1 MNSLFKAL
9 NDETRRQII
18 ELLKEKDM
26 NAGEIANRFNISKP
40 SISHHLDILKRADLI
55 TSEKK
60 GQFVEYSLNTSI
72 LEDLLNW
79 ILTLKKSIMSLKK
92 ELPLIAIV
100 LLPFIYL
107 AYLWNDLPNKVP
119 MHWNIKGEIDR
130 YGDKS
135 ELIIIPILLPLLVY
149 LIFLVVPKID
159 PKNKLNTMGSKLQTI
174 KFLLTTFM
182 SILALFIIY
191 TAKNQTFT
199 NPNYIVLLIG
209 LLYLILGNYF
219 KTIKANYF
227 IGIRTPW
234 TLENETVWKE
244 THRLGGKMWF
254 IGGLIIIISSLMLEK
269 QTNFTLFIVISA
281 IITVIPIIYSY
292 LKFQNLKKQ
301 TK

>member
-1 MNSLFKAL
+1 
-9 NDETRRQII
+9 
-18 ELLKEKDM
+18 
-26 NAGEIANRFNISKP
+26 
-40 SISHHLDILKRADLI
+40 
-55 TSEKK
+55 
-60 GQFVEYSLNTSI
+60 
-72 LEDLLNW
+72 
-79 ILTLKKSIMSLKK
+79 MSLKK

-234 TLENETVWKE
+234 TLENGTVWKE